1 MAVNSLVRGAAALFI
16 LIAASTTA
24 ARAGQDRFVVDLA
37 SEPSTLDPHIQWNP
51 DSYFVYRNIFDNL
64 LTRDDKGAIVPEIAT
79 AWRQV
84 SDTTLEFDIRTD
96 VSFHDGSK
104 LTAED
109 VVFSI
114 KRIID
119 PKFGSPQLS
128 QFSKIADATRDGPSK
143 VVIQLKSPY
152 SAILAQLVKLS
163 IVPKHVVEKEGNDKF
178 NLNPIGSGPYK
189 FISWDRGV
197 AVTLA
202 RNDAYWGRKGP
213 FPQAV
218 FRAVPN
224 AATRLADVQASAADL
239 ARAMNS
245 DQGKQLDDS
254 GRGKRLYALTERSA
268 YLRINPNRPPFDNLK
283 IRQALS
289 YAIDKEG
296 ITEGILGGLDKP
308 IDEMVTPVNC
318 ALAQVIYGLEQAN
331 LRPGDA
337 FVTQGAGGLG
347 LNAVAVARAMGAR
360 PVIAIDTLPGRLELA
375 ERFGADETVL
385 VGDFESVEDRVAH
398 VRGLTDG
405 IGANVVADFVGMA
418 RVIPEGIA
426 MTRNGGTYLEVGTI
440 SPPDSFELHPSQL
453 VRGNKRITGVLH
465 YNPWAI
471 ASALDFLQR
480 NRDVYPF
487 AEVISHSF
495 PLDRIDEAFSF
506 CEWSGRDECQVV
518 RGVLVP

>member
-1 MAVNSLVRGAAALFI
+1 MGQPDPRRRNAVDRLKVGALEGGDDVTAAPLRFSRATFGLNARVSCGHATEWSPALFNIETLRLECLSNPGRWREDTMAVNSLVRGAAALFI
-16 LIAASTTA
+16 LIATASTA
-24 ARAGQDRFVVDLA
+24 ARATQDRFVVDLA

-64 LTRDDKGAIVPEIAT
+64 LSRDDKGAIVPEIAT
-79 AWRQV
+79 AWRHV

-96 VSFHDGSK
+96 ARFHDGSK

-114 KRIID
+114 KRIVD

-163 IVPKHVVEKEGNDKF
+163 IVPKHVVEKEGNDRF

-245 DQGKQLDDS
+245 DQGKQLDDF
-254 GRGKRLYALTERSA
+254 LVAASA
-268 YLRINPNRPPFDNLK
+268 Y
-283 IRQALS
+283 
-289 YAIDKEG
+289 
-296 ITEGILGGLDKP
+296 T
-308 IDEMVTPVNC
+308 
-318 ALAQVIYGLEQAN
+318 
-331 LRPGDA
+331 
-337 FVTQGAGGLG
+337 
-347 LNAVAVARAMGAR
+347 
-360 PVIAIDTLPGRLELA
+360 
-375 ERFGADETVL
+375 
-385 VGDFESVEDRVAH
+385 H
-398 VRGLTDG
+398 
-405 IGANVVADFVGMA
+405 
-418 RVIPEGIA
+418 
-426 MTRNGGTYLEVGTI
+426 
-440 SPPDSFELHPSQL
+440 
-453 VRGNKRITGVLH
+453 
-465 YNPWAI
+465 
-471 ASALDFLQR
+471 
-480 NRDVYPF
+480 
-487 AEVISHSF
+487 
-495 PLDRIDEAFSF
+495 
-506 CEWSGRDECQVV
+506 
-518 RGVLVP
+518 

>member
-1 MAVNSLVRGAAALFI
+1 MAVNSLVRGAAALLI
-16 LIAASTTA
+16 LVAASTTA
-24 ARAGQDRFVVDLA
+24 ARAAQDRFVVDLA

-163 IVPKHVVEKEGNDKF
+163 IVPRHLVEKEGNDKF

-224 AATRLADVQASAADL
+224 AATRLADVQANAADL

-308 IDEMVTPVNC
+308 IDEMVTPVTFGWSGGVKGTGYDPEKAKALLKEAGVPPHFDFLVGTFFDQRVVQAVLQQLKEVGFNASISLVDTATFLKAIQQGPKDGP
-318 ALAQVIYGLEQAN
+318 ALAISTNSCACQ
-331 LRPGDA
+331 DA
-337 FVTQGAGGLG
+337 DGMLNYLLHSGSNWAITTSVELDKLLDEAGASTDEKKRLALYSQ
-347 LNAVAVARAMGAR
+347 LNAL
-360 PVIAIDTLPGRLELA
+360 IADQVLSLPLYQMTAIFAASKKLQWNP
-375 ERFGADETVL
+375 TPN
-385 VGDFESVEDRVAH
+385 ESFFLNRMNWVE
-398 VRGLTDG
+398 
-405 IGANVVADFVGMA
+405 
-418 RVIPEGIA
+418 
-426 MTRNGGTYLEVGTI
+426 
-440 SPPDSFELHPSQL
+440 
-453 VRGNKRITGVLH
+453 
-465 YNPWAI
+465 
-471 ASALDFLQR
+471 
-480 NRDVYPF
+480 
-487 AEVISHSF
+487 
-495 PLDRIDEAFSF
+495 
-506 CEWSGRDECQVV
+506 
-518 RGVLVP
+518 